1 MRDFVFTHIIKP
13 FKGKWLKGFTLL
25 TLWTI
30 AFVALPSISGWFL
43 AICSVVFVTANTTF
57 SYLVPSAIIR
67 LLSLLRTA
75 TRYFERLENHKT
87 TLSVQ
92 QSLQLKIFG
101 SVARLPYFKKQ
112 VNNNSSLLEN
122 STHGVDQ
129 ILNHVLLWILP
140 FAALLITLGIY
151 ALFIGFFSYAIAIE
165 FLISSALLLFIVP
178 QFVFRRNN
186 KLYQAL
192 KTAREENQ
200 QELIQSFRGR
210 IEISKYNLEEKAIE
224 QQEEKRQRLERLE
237 TAL

>member
-1 MRDFVFTHIIKP
+1 MREFVLTYIVKP
-13 FKGKWLKGFTLL
+13 YRGRWWKGFLL
-25 TLWTI
+25 LALWTV

-43 AICSVVFVTANTTF
+43 AISSVVFATANTTF

-129 ILNHVLLWILP
+129 ILNHILLWLLP
-140 FAALLITLGIY
+140 FFSSTSDNRC
-151 ALFIGFFSYAIAIE
+151 LFYLPRNFFKGNCNRVSYLFGNSIVSGSSIH
-165 FLISSALLLFIVP
+165 IS
-178 QFVFRRNN
+178 
-186 KLYQAL
+186 
-192 KTAREENQ
+192 
-200 QELIQSFRGR
+200 
-210 IEISKYNLEEKAIE
+210 
-224 QQEEKRQRLERLE
+224 
-237 TAL
+237 